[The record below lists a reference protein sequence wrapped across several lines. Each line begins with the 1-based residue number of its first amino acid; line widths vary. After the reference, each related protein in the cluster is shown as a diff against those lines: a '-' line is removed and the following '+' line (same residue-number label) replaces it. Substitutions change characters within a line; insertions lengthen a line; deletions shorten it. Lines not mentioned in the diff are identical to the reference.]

1 MASSSWWQTAA
12 LHRAAA
18 LDSTAHAKTFALRD
32 GIDSRVDIPSSR
44 DSARRRCW
52 ARCCAR
58 GYGAAQVLGPFDG
71 RDGAVEYTVTLYT
84 GRALRWQAT
93 LRGDYPTL
101 HARIAALPPPA

>member
-1 MASSSWWQTAA
+1 MRESDFDRVRKKA
-12 LHRAAA
+12 L
-18 LDSTAHAKTFALRD
+18 LSEQLRE
-32 GIDSRVDIPSSR
+32 
-44 DSARRRCW
+44 
-52 ARCCAR
+52 R

-101 HARIAALPPPA
+101 HARIAALPPPE